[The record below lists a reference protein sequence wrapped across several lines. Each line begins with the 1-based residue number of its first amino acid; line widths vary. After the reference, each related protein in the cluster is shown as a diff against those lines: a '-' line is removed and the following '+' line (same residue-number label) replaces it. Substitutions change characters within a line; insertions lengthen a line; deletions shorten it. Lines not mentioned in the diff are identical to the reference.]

1 MIEPKGGSTIFGQG
15 RSGADIFTL
24 YPNGSNY
31 QRFEPMG
38 HPPKS
43 TQPHGHGHELGTGPK
58 MKGQGNSLDVHG
70 NRVPWN
76 SKEAHW
82 DIY

>member
-1 MIEPKGGSTIFGQG
+1 
-15 RSGADIFTL
+15 
-24 YPNGSNY
+24 
-31 QRFEPMG
+31 MG